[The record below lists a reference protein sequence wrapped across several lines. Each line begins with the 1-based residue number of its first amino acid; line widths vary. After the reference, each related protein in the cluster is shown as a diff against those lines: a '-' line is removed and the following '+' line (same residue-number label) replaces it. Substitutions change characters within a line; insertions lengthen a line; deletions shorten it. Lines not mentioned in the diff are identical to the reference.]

1 MEYIQCPHCNKKYGV
16 NDKIRAASGRT
27 ITCKNCDEAFEIV
40 LFETP
45 TASAPETNKTAAK
58 EQTEV
63 EKNEPTESTE
73 KETTSPHKQR
83 RGTRNKVNVELK
95 HKRKLSPSML
105 LGVVIVAS
113 SVYFFYHDR
122 SVDIGQPFVA
132 TEAPKPSIN
141 ASSNLGYKEEVPT
154 TTPKTPANQTLSEAC
169 KAVAAQGWVMNY
181 TMMHGMP
188 ESKEYVSMLDES
200 LQNTAEIRKK
210 CGGASIVQEVLA
222 SATEGVPPKWLE
234 KHVSELITLNKK
246 APHF

>member
-16 NDKIRAASGRT
+16 NDKMRAASGRT
-27 ITCKNCDEAFEIV
+27 ITCKNCDKAFEII

-45 TASAPETNKTAAK
+45 TASTPETNKVTAK
-58 EQTEV
+58 EQAEASEPKESK
-63 EKNEPTESTE
+63 EKIS
-73 KETTSPHKQR
+73 SHKQR
-83 RGTRNKVNVELK
+83 RETRNKASVEVN

-105 LGVVIVAS
+105 LGVVIVTS

-132 TEAPKPSIN
+132 TETPKPSTN
-141 ASSNLGYKEEVPT
+141 ASSSLKHEEEAPIKAAKIPVH
-154 TTPKTPANQTLSEAC
+154 QTLSEAC
-169 KAVAAQGWVMNY
+169 KTVAAQGWVMNY

-188 ESKEYVSMLDES
+188 ESNEYASMLDES
-200 LQNTAEIRKK
+200 LQNTAEIREK
-210 CGGASIVQEVLA
+210 CGKVSIVQEVLA

-234 KHVSELITLNKK
+234 SHVSALITLNKK